1 MKKDNGGVRGERIKN
16 SLSFYPLSLED
27 EVFKTERQFPPM
39 KQLKN
44 FIEAHKHSKCGG
56 SYRKGV
62 VFDSSGAICRIF
74 INFTTSKL
82 DKHSEDFDTIFYAG
96 RGKKDTNK
104 YFVENT
110 DKNPENLKMKNN
122 KEAFPI
128 YVKMKNGYFY
138 LGRYVIEKARKKKQ
152 FNPNLR
158 CDFETLGFLCKKI

>member
-1 MKKDNGGVRGERIKN
+1 
-16 SLSFYPLSLED
+16 
-27 EVFKTERQFPPM
+27 M

-44 FIEAHKHSKCGG
+44 FIQAHKQSKCAG

-74 INFTTSKL
+74 INFMTSKL

-96 RGKKDTNK
+96 RGKKDKDK

-110 DKNPENLKMKNN
+110 NNNPENLKMKRN

-128 YVKMKNGYFY
+128 YVKTKDGYFY
-138 LGRYVIEKARKKKQ
+138 LGLFKIGTARKKKQ
-152 FNPNLR
+152 YNPNLR
-158 CDFETLGFLCKKI
+158 RDFETLGFLCKKI

>member
-1 MKKDNGGVRGERIKN
+1 
-16 SLSFYPLSLED
+16 
-27 EVFKTERQFPPM
+27 M

-44 FIEAHKHSKCGG
+44 FIQAHKQSKCAG

-74 INFTTSKL
+74 INFMTSKL

-96 RGKKDTNK
+96 RGKKDKDK

-110 DKNPENLKMKNN
+110 DNNKENLKMKKN

-128 YVKMKNGYFY
+128 YVKTKDGYFY
-138 LGRYVIEKARKKKQ
+138 LGRFEIGSVRKKKQ
-152 FNPNLR
+152 YNPNLR
-158 CDFETLGFLCKKI
+158 RDFETLGFLCKKI